1 MNAEAGVRMTACQA
15 MPDIE
20 TPTAL
25 EQLFW
30 AHQERVLRA
39 AYRIT
44 GNLADA
50 EDVAQTVFIRLA
62 ATPRESIAN
71 PESYLYRAAINGA
84 LDLVRRRKNELALD
98 DAAEAVASSPQGSP
112 EKQLS
117 SRELRQWLRNAL
129 AHLAP
134 VAAEMFVLRYVEG
147 RDNRE
152 IAQMLGT
159 SRAVVAVRL
168 HQVRAKLKQQF
179 HRSFEAKN
187 EARR

>member
-1 MNAEAGVRMTACQA
+1 MTVACQP
-15 MPDIE
+15 MPE
-20 TPTAL
+20 THTPTAL

-30 AHQERVLRA
+30 AHQQRVLRA

-62 ATPRESIAN
+62 ASPHETIAN

-84 LDLVRRRKNELALD
+84 LDLVRRRKSELALD
-98 DAAEAVASSPQGSP
+98 AAAEAVASSPESSP

-117 SRELRQWLRNAL
+117 SRELGQWLRNAL
-129 AHLAP
+129 ARVAP
-134 VAAEMFVLRYVEG
+134 VEAEMFVLRFVEG

-168 HQVRAKLKQQF
+168 HQVRAKLKKHF
-179 HRSFEAKN
+179 RHSYEAKK
-187 EARR
+187 

>member
-1 MNAEAGVRMTACQA
+1 MTVACQL
-15 MPDIE
+15 MPE
-20 TPTAL
+20 TEAPSVL

-62 ATPRESIAN
+62 ASPQPKIEN
-71 PESYLYRAAINGA
+71 MESYLYRAAINGA
-84 LDLVRRRKNELALD
+84 LDLVKRRKSELALD
-98 DAAEAVASSPQGSP
+98 DAAEAVASSPESSP
-112 EKQLS
+112 EKQVS
-117 SRELRQWLRNAL
+117 SRELGQWLRQAL
-129 AHLAP
+129 SQLAP
-134 VAAEMFVLRYVEG
+134 TAAETFVLRYVEG

-152 IAQMLGT
+152 IAKVLGT

-168 HQVRAKLKQQF
+168 HQARAKLKHQF
-179 HRSFEAKN
+179 QRSFEAKK
-187 EARR
+187 

>member
-1 MNAEAGVRMTACQA
+1 MTVACQP
-15 MPDIE
+15 MPQTQ
-20 TPTAL
+20 TPSVL

-30 AHQERVLRA
+30 AHQQRVLRA

-62 ATPRESIAN
+62 ASPNDKIEN

-98 DAAEAVASSPQGSP
+98 DAAEAAASSPEGSP
-112 EKQLS
+112 ERQLS
-117 SRELRQWLRNAL
+117 SRELGERLRLAL
-129 AHLAP
+129 THVAP

-152 IAQMLGT
+152 IARMLGT

-168 HQVRAKLKQQF
+168 HQVRAKLKKHFQ
-179 HRSFEAKN
+179 HSYEATK
-187 EARR
+187 

>member
-1 MNAEAGVRMTACQA
+1 MALVRE
-15 MPDIE
+15 PVVNVE
-20 TPTAL
+20 SPSRV

-30 AHQERVLRA
+30 AHHERVLRA

-44 GNLADA
+44 GNMADA

-62 ATPRESIAN
+62 ATPNQNIDN

-84 LDLVRRRKNELALD
+84 LDLVRRRKSDLVLD
-98 DAAEAVASSPQGSP
+98 VASDAVSSSP
-112 EKQLS
+112 ESSPDKQLS
-117 SRELRQWLRNAL
+117 SREIRQWLRRAL
-129 AHLAP
+129 ANLAP
-134 VAAEMFVLRYVEG
+134 TAAEMFVLRFVEG

-168 HQVRAKLKQQF
+168 HQTRAKLKQQF
-179 HRSFEAKN
+179 QSFLRGEL
-187 EARR
+187 

>member
-1 MNAEAGVRMTACQA
+1 MALALEPMSYTQ
-15 MPDIE
+15 
-20 TPTAL
+20 TPTRL

-44 GNLADA
+44 GNMADA

-62 ATPRESIAN
+62 ASPNDKIENA
-71 PESYLYRAAINGA
+71 ESYLYRAAINGA
-84 LDLVRRRKNELALD
+84 LDLVRRRKGEVALD
-98 DAAEAVASSPQGSP
+98 VVPEMATSAPLSSP

-117 SRELRQWLRNAL
+117 AREMRQWLRGAL

-134 VAAEMFVLRYVEG
+134 TAAEMFVLRYVEG
-147 RDNRE
+147 RDNGE
-152 IAQMLGT
+152 IAKMLGT

-168 HQVRAKLKQQF
+168 HQVRSKLKKQF
-179 HRSFEAKN
+179 QSFMRGEQ
-187 EARR
+187 

>member
-1 MNAEAGVRMTACQA
+1 MTVAFL
-15 MPDIE
+15 MPE
-20 TPTAL
+20 TQTPSPI

-44 GNLADA
+44 GNMADA

-62 ATPRESIAN
+62 ASPQQNIAN

-84 LDLVRRRKNELALD
+84 LDLVRRRKSELTLEDAN
-98 DAAEAVASSPQGSP
+98 AAEAVASSASGSP
-112 EKQLS
+112 ERQLS
-117 SRELRQWLRNAL
+117 SRELGDWLRDAL
-129 AHLAP
+129 AK
-134 VAAEMFVLRYVEG
+134 VAQVEAEMFVLRFVEG

-152 IAQMLGT
+152 IAEMLGT

-168 HQVRAKLKQQF
+168 HQVRAKLRKQFQ
-179 HRSFEAKN
+179 HAYEGRK
-187 EARR
+187 

>member
-1 MNAEAGVRMTACQA
+1 MTVACQL
-15 MPDIE
+15 MPEIE

-30 AHQERVLRA
+30 AHQDRVLRA

-44 GNLADA
+44 GNMADA

-62 ATPRESIAN
+62 ASLNQNIGNA
-71 PESYLYRAAINGA
+71 ESYLYRAAINGA

-98 DAAEAVASSPQGSP
+98 DAADSILSSPETSP
-112 EKQLS
+112 ERLAS
-117 SRELRQWLRNAL
+117 SRELGEWLRNAL
-129 AHLAP
+129 AKLAP
-134 VAAEMFVLRYVEG
+134 TAAEMFVLRYVEG

-152 IAQMLGT
+152 IARILGT

-168 HQVRAKLKQQF
+168 HQTRAKLKQQF
-179 HRSFEAKN
+179 HRSFEEKK
-187 EARR
+187 

>member
-1 MNAEAGVRMTACQA
+1 MTVACQP
-15 MPDIE
+15 MPEIE

-62 ATPRESIAN
+62 ASPSQKIEN
-71 PESYLYRAAINGA
+71 VESYLYRSAINGA
-84 LDLVRRRKNELALD
+84 LDLIRRRKNEQAWE
-98 DAAEAVASSPQGSP
+98 DAPEVMASSPESSP
-112 EKQLS
+112 ERQLS
-117 SRELRQWLRNAL
+117 GLELRQWLRNAL
-129 AHLAP
+129 GKLAP
-134 VAAEMFVLRYVEG
+134 VEAEMFVLRYVEG

-152 IAQMLGT
+152 IAQMMGT

-168 HQVRAKLKQQF
+168 HQARAKLKQQF
-179 HRSFEAKN
+179 HRSFEAKK
-187 EARR
+187 

>member
-1 MNAEAGVRMTACQA
+1 MAVVREPTVNLQA
-15 MPDIE
+15 PS
-20 TPTAL
+20 AL

-30 AHQERVLRA
+30 AHHDRVLRA

-44 GNLADA
+44 SNMADA

-62 ATPRESIAN
+62 ATPNEKIDN

-84 LDLVRRRKNELALD
+84 LDLVRRRKGELALD
-98 DAAEAVASSPQGSP
+98 VVTEVMSSSPESSP

-117 SRELRQWLRNAL
+117 SRELRQWLRLAL
-129 AHLAP
+129 ANLAP
-134 VAAEMFVLRYVEG
+134 TAAEMFLLRYVEG

-168 HQVRAKLKQQF
+168 HQVRAKLKKQF
-179 HRSFEAKN
+179 QSFLRGEQ
-187 EARR
+187 

>member
-1 MNAEAGVRMTACQA
+1 MTVAFL
-15 MPDIE
+15 MPE
-20 TPTAL
+20 TQTPSPL

-62 ATPRESIAN
+62 ASPRETITN

-84 LDLVRRRKNELALD
+84 LDLVRRRRNELALD
-98 DAAEAVASSPQGSP
+98 DGAAETLASSASGSP
-112 EKQLS
+112 ERQLS
-117 SRELRQWLRNAL
+117 SRELGDWLRDAL
-129 AHLAP
+129 AKVAP
-134 VAAEMFVLRYVEG
+134 VEAEMFVLRFVEG

-152 IAQMLGT
+152 IAEMLGT

-168 HQVRAKLKQQF
+168 HQVRAKLRKQFQ
-179 HRSFEAKN
+179 RAYEG
-187 EARR
+187 RR

>member
-1 MNAEAGVRMTACQA
+1 MTVACQP
-15 MPDIE
+15 MPEIQ
-20 TPTAL
+20 TPIAL

-44 GNLADA
+44 GNLSDA

-62 ATPRESIAN
+62 ASPHQNIEN
-71 PESYLYRAAINGA
+71 PESYLYRSAINGA
-84 LDLVRRRKNELALD
+84 LDLVRRRKSEMALE
-98 DAAEAVASSPQGSP
+98 DAPEAVASSPESSP

-129 AHLAP
+129 AHVAP

-152 IAQMLGT
+152 IAKMLGT

-179 HRSFEAKN
+179 HRSFEAKK
-187 EARR
+187 

>member
-1 MNAEAGVRMTACQA
+1 MTVACQP
-15 MPDIE
+15 MPEIQ

-25 EQLFW
+25 EHLFW

-44 GNLADA
+44 GNMADA

-62 ATPRESIAN
+62 ASPNQNIEKA
-71 PESYLYRAAINGA
+71 ESYLYRAAINGA
-84 LDLVRRRKNELALD
+84 LDLVRRRKSELALD
-98 DAAEAVASSPQGSP
+98 DAAEAILSSPENSP
-112 EKQLS
+112 ERQVS
-117 SRELRQWLRNAL
+117 SRELGEWLRNAL
-129 AHLAP
+129 AKVAP
-134 VAAEMFVLRYVEG
+134 TAAEMFVLRYVEG

-152 IAQMLGT
+152 IAKMLGT

-179 HRSFEAKN
+179 HRSFEAKK
-187 EARR
+187 